1 MYWDDHASNGWMYV
15 LMTGWFTILAVVVVL
30 AVVAVIRFQN
40 RSAPDRHYVA
50 PMSSAR
56 QTLAQRFARGEL
68 DEDEF
73 RRRLAVLNE
82 IEPS

>member
-1 MYWDDHASNGWMYV
+1 MHWDDHASNGWMFV
-15 LMTGWFTILAVVVVL
+15 LMIGWFTILVVVVVL

-40 RSAPDRHYVA
+40 RNAPDRHYAV

-56 QTLAQRFARGEL
+56 QILLQQFARGEL

-73 RRRLAVLNE
+73 RRRLAVLDE
-82 IEPS
+82 VEPS